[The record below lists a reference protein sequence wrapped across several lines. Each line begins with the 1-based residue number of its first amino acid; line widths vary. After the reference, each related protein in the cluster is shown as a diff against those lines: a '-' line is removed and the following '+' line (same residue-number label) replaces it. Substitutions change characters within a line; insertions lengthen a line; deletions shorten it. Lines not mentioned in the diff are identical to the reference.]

1 MTPRMRTI
9 DEAYG
14 EILKSDPQTS
24 ITKTAFRRF
33 VRTGKIPSVKI
44 GRKTF
49 VNLEAVARFFSCG
62 IEPSEPTPT
71 TPTTVIPENTRLV
84 LELVKEA

>member
-14 EILKSDPQTS
+14 EILKNDPQTS

-49 VNLEAVARFFSCG
+49 VNLEAVAMFFSCG

-71 TPTTVIPENTRLV
+71 TSSAMIPENSEFV
-84 LELVKEA
+84 LKLVKGA